1 MKIVI
6 APDSFKESLSAKQV
20 CVAVEQGFKAIYPE
34 ADYLHLPLADGGEG
48 TVEVL
53 MAQLGGQWQTSCV
66 EGPNGELVSA
76 QWALLD
82 KGKTALIEIAAASG
96 LDLLPT
102 SERNPMLTSTYG
114 TGQIIQQ
121 ALSLGVDK
129 IVLGL
134 GGSATNDGGAGIIE
148 ALGGRLLDAQG
159 QTLPRGGAAL
169 SNLAE
174 IDVTGLDPRCQH
186 VELIVA
192 CDVDNPLYGQ
202 HGASVVFGPQKGA
215 TAEMVD
221 ALDMALADFASV
233 AQLHTSFDPHT
244 TKGFGAA
251 GGTPLGLSVAFNL
264 QMVAGID
271 MVLSMLNAKDV
282 IAGSDL
288 LITGEGQMDH
298 QTVQGKTPWGIASLA
313 AELDIPVIAIAGSNG
328 RDLTPLYSKMNA
340 VFDSVRSPQALP
352 QVLAEAEANVIRT
365 ARNIA
370 ATLRLGQQ
378 LS

>member
-121 ALSLGVDK
+121 GRYRLALTKLS
-129 IVLGL
+129 
-134 GGSATNDGGAGIIE
+134 SA
-148 ALGGRLLDAQG
+148 
-159 QTLPRGGAAL
+159 
-169 SNLAE
+169 
-174 IDVTGLDPRCQH
+174 
-186 VELIVA
+186 
-192 CDVDNPLYGQ
+192 
-202 HGASVVFGPQKGA
+202 
-215 TAEMVD
+215 
-221 ALDMALADFASV
+221 
-233 AQLHTSFDPHT
+233 
-244 TKGFGAA
+244 
-251 GGTPLGLSVAFNL
+251 
-264 QMVAGID
+264 
-271 MVLSMLNAKDV
+271 
-282 IAGSDL
+282 
-288 LITGEGQMDH
+288 
-298 QTVQGKTPWGIASLA
+298 
-313 AELDIPVIAIAGSNG
+313 
-328 RDLTPLYSKMNA
+328 
-340 VFDSVRSPQALP
+340 
-352 QVLAEAEANVIRT
+352 
-365 ARNIA
+365 
-370 ATLRLGQQ
+370 
-378 LS
+378 